1 MSSANAIHL
10 KRLKRKRI
18 LERRWKAYGSVFN
31 HFTMFGKPKAKA
43 PEMVLPTPITVNRQG
58 IFSRFINW
66 IKSFET
72 KTVRFFNPALGYS
85 KIKLE
90 IDAAMQDVLARGD
103 LIMRKDMEQF
113 EASLCE
119 YTGRKYA
126 VALNSG
132 TDALYLSLWALGI
145 GAGDEVIVPSHT
157 FVASVQ
163 VIQQLGAT
171 PVIVDVKNDL
181 LCHEEDVA
189 LLITDKTKAIIP
201 VHLTGD
207 VAQFSKEFVDMLV
220 EKNIFIIED
229 AAQALG
235 ATGVGF
241 GDTQCYSFYPAKIL
255 GAYGDGGAITTDDE
269 QIANHVRELRNHWK
283 SDYSNW
289 GINSRMDNIQA
300 AVLNVKMKHLA
311 EAQIK
316 RWKVANMYKTL
327 EGVGTLQLPEYTSG
341 RVWQDYVIRL
351 KNRDGLFDH
360 LKRCGV
366 ETMKNEYPM
375 PCVKRDNALKIESET
390 LRIPCNEHLTEEDVY
405 HIVKSIKSFFV

>member
-1 MSSANAIHL
+1 
-10 KRLKRKRI
+10 
-18 LERRWKAYGSVFN
+18 
-31 HFTMFGKPKAKA
+31 
-43 PEMVLPTPITVNRQG
+43 
-58 IFSRFINW
+58 
-66 IKSFET
+66 
-72 KTVRFFNPALGYS
+72 
-85 KIKLE
+85 
-90 IDAAMQDVLARGD
+90 MQDVLARGD
-103 LIMRKDMEQF
+103 LIMRKDMETF
-113 EASLCE
+113 EQKLCE

-145 GAGDEVIVPSHT
+145 TAGDEVIVPSHT

-171 PVIVDVKNDL
+171 PVIVDVRDDL

-207 VAQFSKEFVDMLV
+207 VARFSDEFVQTIVDKGIYIV
-220 EKNIFIIED
+220 ED

-235 ATGVGF
+235 AKGVGF

-255 GAYGDGGAITTDDE
+255 GAYGDAGAITTDDE
-269 QIANHVRELRNHWK
+269 EIANVVRELRNHWK

-300 AVLNVKMKHLA
+300 AVLNVKMKYLA

-316 RWKVANMYKTL
+316 RWSVASMYKAL
-327 EGVGTLQLPEYTSG
+327 EGVGTITLPEYHEG

-351 KNRDGLFDH
+351 KNRNGLYEH

-375 PCVKRDNALKIESET
+375 PCVKKANALKIESET
-390 LRIPCNEHLTEEDVY
+390 LRIPCNEHLTEDDVY
-405 HIVKSIKSFFV
+405 HVIKSIKSFFV